1 MAAWQR
7 SAIERTTMKRLS
19 VLLLGCLLAWP
30 ALADQEVDRRL
41 DAAPDGY
48 VNVSNISGSV
58 TVRGWSRNEVEVR
71 GTLGRDVEELIFE
84 RSGNK
89 VTIKVKLPKGKSRS
103 SDADLRISVPA
114 MSSLDIGTVSA
125 DIDIADVKGFQSLHT
140 VSGDVTVESAGGD
153 VTAEAVSGD
162 IEVDGVGQDGQFKA
176 NAVSGDV
183 TFFRVSGSI
192 SIETV
197 TGDLVVDEGSFDRA
211 DLNSVNGEILFLS
224 GLRPGGRLSIET
236 VNGEVGV
243 EFSDEVSARF
253 DIESFNGDIDNCFG
267 PDPER
272 TSRYTPGMELS
283 FQQGDGDGRVTISTM
298 NGDISVCED

>member
-1 MAAWQR
+1 
-7 SAIERTTMKRLS
+7 MKRLT

-30 ALADQEVDRRL
+30 ALAEDIDRRL
-41 DAAPDGY
+41 DAAPNGY
-48 VNVSNISGSV
+48 VHVSNISGSV
-58 TVRGWSRNEVEVR
+58 TVRGWSRNEVEVT
-71 GTLGRDVEELIFE
+71 GTLGRDVEELVFE

-89 VTIKVKLPKGKSRS
+89 VTIKVKLPKGRSRS
-103 SDADLRISVPA
+103 SDADLRISVPE

-125 DIDIADVKGFQSLHT
+125 DIDISDVKGFQSLHT
-140 VSGDVTVESAGGD
+140 VSGDVSVESAGGD

-162 IEVDGVGQDGQFKA
+162 IEVDGEGQDGQFEA
-176 NAVSGDV
+176 NAVSGDI

-192 SIETV
+192 SVETV
-197 TGDLVVDEGSFDRA
+197 TGDLVVDEGAFDRA
-211 DLNSVNGEILFLS
+211 DLNSVNGEVLFLS

-272 TSRYTPGMELS
+272 TSRYAPGTELS

-298 NGDISVCED
+298 NGDISVCVD